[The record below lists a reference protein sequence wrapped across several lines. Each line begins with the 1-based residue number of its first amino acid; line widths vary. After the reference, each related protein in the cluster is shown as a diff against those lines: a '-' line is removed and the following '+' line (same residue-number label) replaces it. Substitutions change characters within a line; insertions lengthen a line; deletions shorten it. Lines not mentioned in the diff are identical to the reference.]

1 MSYPITK
8 VSHSLCNPHGY
19 WPQNGYFK
27 RSEMC
32 FIGNLK
38 MNNYPMQ
45 IMVDNDT
52 AMMVQSFVDSGV
64 SIDFD
69 KLLKLMAENSEAI
82 EDFIQGIETG
92 EPRFMFPVSDSSMKR
107 LIIEETNRY
116 SVSPEQ
122 YLKAAIVILHADNI
136 LVTDSK
142 VVH

>member
-1 MSYPITK
+1 MRELNFP
-8 VSHSLCNPHGY
+8 L
-19 WPQNGYFK
+19 
-27 RSEMC
+27 
-32 FIGNLK
+32 
-38 MNNYPMQ
+38 Q
-45 IMVDNDT
+45 IFVDSDT

-82 EDFIQGIETG
+82 EDFIQGVETG

-107 LIIEETNRY
+107 LVIEQTNKY
-116 SVSPEQ
+116 SVSPEK
-122 YLKAAIVILHADNI
+122 YLKAAIAILYSDNI

>member
-1 MSYPITK
+1 
-8 VSHSLCNPHGY
+8 
-19 WPQNGYFK
+19 
-27 RSEMC
+27 
-32 FIGNLK
+32 
-38 MNNYPMQ
+38 MNYSMQ
-45 IMVDNDT
+45 IFVDNDT

-82 EDFIQGIETG
+82 EDFIQGVETG
-92 EPRFMFPVSDSSMKR
+92 EPRFMFPVTDSNMKR

-116 SVSPEQ
+116 SVSPEK
-122 YLKAAIVILHADNI
+122 YLKAAIAILYADNI